1 MNTESP
7 NSVNP
12 SVWNTPEKPFD
23 YYSTNFDVYD
33 ADVMCDGCK
42 SVFEW
47 TDKEAD
53 SGDDIPI
60 CSVVCYNSYYDV
72 EEEEERYCD
81 NEVCPYGGYIYDEE
95 LEKYKGKEYVCVGCE
110 TGKGLQE
117 REQEDKYFNDRVS
130 AGDAKC
136 EDCGKWDKASNCDY
150 DDDTGLHTN
159 CRDAEEA
166 ECDCMGCDFNLE
178 EGCDKSQPPI
188 NE

>member
-159 CRDAEEA
+159 CGLCRDAEEDKDQHWGSAMSILLYGKEA
-166 ECDCMGCDFNLE
+166 E
-178 EGCDKSQPPI
+178 
-188 NE
+188 